1 MHNSVREFVEEC
13 VELIN
18 KPDINRRWHLNDIL
32 EIGSRNVNGTVR
44 DFFLDAHDYVGID
57 IVNGFDV
64 DTIMDSH
71 QMTFSDDDF
80 DIILCL
86 EMLEHDNCP
95 WLTLAEIDRVL
106 CPGGYL
112 ILTTRAFDEK
122 GCYPMHDD
130 PHGDYWRFTVAGIHW
145 MLTYF
150 LFQVII
156 CKPDPDETGVFVL
169 ARQV

>member
-1 MHNSVREFVEEC
+1 MHKSVREFVEEC
-13 VELIN
+13 LELIDKRVPN
-18 KPDINRRWHLNDIL
+18 LAIL
-32 EIGSRNVNGTVR
+32 EIGSRNVNGTIR
-44 DFFLDAHDYVGID
+44 DLFRGSGAHYLGID

-64 DTIMDSH
+64 DEVANSNRSDLFREDS
-71 QMTFSDDDF
+71 F
-80 DIILCL
+80 DIVLCL
-86 EMLEHDNCP
+86 EMLEHDKCP
-95 WLTLAEIDRVL
+95 WLTFETIDKVL
-106 CPGGYL
+106 VPGGYL

-145 MLTYF
+145 ILTYF